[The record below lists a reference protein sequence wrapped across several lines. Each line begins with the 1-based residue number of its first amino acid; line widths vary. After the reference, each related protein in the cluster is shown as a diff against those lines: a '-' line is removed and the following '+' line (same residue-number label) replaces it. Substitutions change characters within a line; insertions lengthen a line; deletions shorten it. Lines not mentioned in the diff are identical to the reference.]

1 MRHVNIFTIHSLLT
15 IIIVNGNFIKYTQKP
30 AGTIEHLVSYVK
42 YSYRNLGVP
51 RDFSMQFLCNVIC
64 AKYEDCKSFHVDG
77 TYCVFGVTRII
88 SELQNGEEILP
99 PSNDL
104 LLWTKSKTFLYL
116 FEAKAA

>member
-1 MRHVNIFTIHSLLT
+1 MRHVNIFTIHFLLM
-15 IIIVNGNFIKYTQKP
+15 IIVVNGNFIKYTQKP

-77 TYCVFGVTRII
+77 TCCVFGVTRMIV
-88 SELQNGEEILP
+88 ELENLEESLP

-104 LLWTKSKTFLYL
+104 LLWTKGKIFQYVHV
-116 FEAKAA
+116 